1 MERSQRVRVE
11 SAPIEADER
20 GYSDIASKSHNLPNL
35 VHPCISMARI
45 FALVFVAF
53 TGVQAIRSEDDLHEG
68 TMQHSSGIE
77 KDVAKMVCDL
87 GFKWEWP
94 AYPQLGQ
101 KEHPCCEEAKKCVE
115 REANAACPTE
125 CNLKVAG
132 ILDNKV
138 WLPDSCVSP
147 ASQTPP
153 EGFTEGKLNNKPAEG
168 NAAVKAFEGKKL
180 VVEKKG
186 DKLVC

>member
-1 MERSQRVRVE
+1 
-11 SAPIEADER
+11 
-20 GYSDIASKSHNLPNL
+20 
-35 VHPCISMARI
+35 MARI
-45 FALVFVAF
+45 FALVVFVAF

-68 TMQHSSGIE
+68 GKLQSSGIE
-77 KDVAKMVCDL
+77 KEVAKMVCDL

-101 KEHPCCEEAKKCVE
+101 KEHPCCEEAKKCVQGK
-115 REANAACPTE
+115 ANAACPTL

-132 ILDNKV
+132 ILDNNV

-168 NAAVKAFEGKKL
+168 NAPSIYFGDNVVLQCQNMVFE
-180 VVEKKG
+180 
-186 DKLVC
+186 C

>member
-1 MERSQRVRVE
+1 MT
-11 SAPIEADER
+11 
-20 GYSDIASKSHNLPNL
+20 
-35 VHPCISMARI
+35 RI
-45 FALVFVAF
+45 LALVVAVFF
-53 TGVQAIRSEDDLHEG
+53 TGVQAIRSEDDLHESG
-68 TMQHSSGIE
+68 KLQSSGIE
-77 KDVAKMVCDL
+77 KDVAKMVCEL
-87 GFKWEWP
+87 GFKWVWP
-94 AYPQLGQ
+94 AYPQLGE

-168 NAAVKAFEGKKL
+168 NAPSQKHIYFGDNVVLQCQNMVFE
-180 VVEKKG
+180 
-186 DKLVC
+186 C